1 MKRLK
6 GTDFMA
12 RTSSWEEVAM
22 LRSELEKC
30 LDCAPVSTSNLS
42 WQSTACDKILRACIH
57 WLGLGRSCPAHF
69 QSLLDLAEL
78 ACKGYIEAGPQ
89 RVPLYLEKIL
99 YHLLKNIATQG
110 TYESCLKFA
119 DLLYANLAR
128 CQPPEVPAEDF
139 EAIAKSSFSLLWK
152 GADALAKLAPGKSR
166 EVLSGRLQAVRFLV
180 FLEEDCSAQLPL
192 EPPFFTSQ
200 AARQAAAAAVMFE
213 AQRSPVSKEDACFFS
228 EQLRCHLILALLS
241 GRSTAEPLPLQRSL
255 CLFELTLEQCRR
267 LCKSSCFRAGREV
280 LDQAQ
285 GHLAGADDV
294 RKGFGAALGL
304 LRAGVELSQVVAL
317 GEGQAGLH
325 LSRAAAALSRATGA
339 PEPLP
344 RVLSESCQFIVS
356 SLNGYVKKS
365 DRTLFSLEDA
375 LGLSAFMEGYSQL
388 LRRLLDSIPPDNM
401 KPQQAV
407 NQLHY
412 HSLQL
417 CTTVAYDAFLG
428 SQVAGSAGLEQL
440 VSSCRSIITWMLDA
454 LEGLSEQDHV
464 EYLEVTASCTFK
476 LAYGF
481 YSQQLYVEASSL
493 TELFCNWLRK
503 AGSCKYPEL
512 PTERVH
518 KCFKLQVESYR
529 KLGWFEKSLD
539 CVALWLAVLRSKIR
553 EHMAEPV
560 LLWVRVKMDATK
572 NGDED
577 LKLKTLKD
585 ALEGYGLDIGTL
597 VSVLSEELKVYK
609 ATRASTGRERFNV
622 ICDLLECCS
631 AEGGWEHKRAV
642 NLVELAQVLCYHDYS
657 EQTACSSLDSVR
669 EALQLLDSVPV
680 SARNREQLLDDKAQA
695 LLWLYICT
703 LESKMQESIERDQ
716 RARDQEQK
724 NLENFEPNDLN
735 YEEQLQDDK
744 FLYSGISFNL
754 LADSAQS
761 KCLDEALALWKTL
774 LAKTGVPAVRSAEQT
789 VASLHIMAALYRMM
803 AKPLQS
809 MESYLLIRTL
819 CSGLGDWL
827 GTGSAL
833 CQVTKLLFQLEC
845 PSEAKS
851 FLEEAESCLLRNADC
866 SSDSYV
872 LLKQTCLVLRS
883 QLCCVNHEVEE
894 GLVLLLEVL
903 QHPALQKTA
912 KVWYLL
918 RAHVLQLTA
927 MYLSLPPTSLSAELR
942 QQLWAQGWKTPETA
956 LADAHK
962 LFRSILLL
970 LMGGDLLSSPKAAP
984 ETQFVDHGENLL
996 QKWQVLA
1003 DMLVCSEKLVA
1014 LFSQVETVCE
1024 AKAFC
1029 LEALK
1034 LTMKLQAI
1042 RWCARFLVLKAQLEL
1057 QRSELELCHSDLQQA
1072 LFLLESGTD
1081 FASVECQKSEVKIDP
1096 KKVTSKGSKHQ
1107 GPSAEPAGEDDSFL
1121 KGRVLEFVDT
1131 VSMQEKERG
1140 LTTSPVLKPKEKR
1153 CLNFLKHSAQC
1164 PCSLCSDVTLSTICL
1179 HWTVSFAQ
1187 GELASGNAAEGLG
1200 LLRASLERCTGVTSR
1215 FSTMVWE
1222 ASGGDSKK
1230 VAVRDQSMLGLLDD
1244 LVASIYAS
1252 LAAQSMSGHR
1262 PEKSLWELLEAG
1274 LTFLASRVPH
1284 LPGLEYHKA
1293 SLLLTKATATIYS
1306 LASKHHSCMAHIFSS
1321 VWAWKPPTP
1330 SSETK
1335 GSATSKTIKR
1345 EESLPLKS
1353 RSKKT
1358 PVAASGR
1365 KPKARR
1371 GQGVQPLPWI
1381 DSNDVFALGDSDG
1394 EVPPVVIRPMMDPCT
1409 PVQKPFP
1416 PTKSHSH
1423 TKPTAGPKAPF
1434 MVFNEA
1440 SPLGAKSQLLKAPKA
1455 SRRVRSRLKVAF
1467 SDDSDVE
1474 DASAAAPRPEDKRLA
1489 ARKER
1494 GPAKAR
1500 QASACG
1506 KKVSRPKALAAD
1518 TEGARASSLDSCS
1531 QSSNAKPRRTRAG
1544 NRKAA
1549 EQEAMA
1555 AAARRGPCGEQE
1567 EGELLRAIQE
1577 EEGLEEGLEISFE
1590 VLRGSDE
1597 EEPAPEARPPALA
1610 RPQTCSL
1617 LPTGRQRRTAAPG
1630 LSGADGE
1637 HEVLR
1642 RDASAD
1648 LEENF
1653 LVAERKGS
1661 HDPFSLQALS
1671 SSLAAAVSASSLD
1684 SVANILRAAFQAISH
1699 CPPSA
1704 LYCQL
1709 CRLLALCI
1717 GSRDPVA
1724 TAYLV
1729 SESVS
1734 ITARH
1739 QLMSSIHRRLYK
1751 MKKKSVAG
1759 VAAQLQEL
1767 TLQGG
1772 GAGSQLQHL
1781 EQLQSLFE
1789 FSAAGLGPGETESFR
1804 EQLQQ
1809 IPGGVAVC
1817 LLTLGSLQPGT
1828 AGDTL
1833 LLTRLEKDSPPVTI
1847 HIPTAH
1853 SKAPLSTVLGEFDAI
1868 QREQKEFSS
1877 CTDKRDWWMG
1887 RTELDRRMKVL
1898 TETLEKEV
1906 LGCWKGALL
1915 PASPDPAVG
1924 EEASSLQ
1931 ERLRECGWDGSD
1943 LALLKLVL
1951 TSAHLLTPQDVQCLA
1966 SGLCPAQPH
1975 AAQALLQEA
1984 LDRGR
1989 SRSGQAS
1996 GHLVLVLDKHLQKL
2010 PWENMPCLRALPVT
2024 RLPSLRFLLSYTL
2037 AQRHQPGS
2045 VLTRG
2050 VNPSN
2055 AFYVLNPHD
2064 NLPGTEER
2072 FRAWF
2077 ESEPGWSGATGAVP
2091 SQEQMQS
2098 ALTEHDLYIYA
2109 GHGAG
2114 ARFLD
2119 GHSVL
2124 KLDCRAVALL
2134 FGCSSAALALRGN
2147 LEGTGIIL
2155 KYIMA
2160 GCPLVLGNLW
2170 DVTDRDIDRY
2180 MEALLQSWLKSGPGA
2195 PLLQHVAQ
2203 SRQAPRLKYLIGA
2216 APIAYGLPVILQ

>member
-192 EPPFFTSQ
+192 EPPFFTPM
-200 AARQAAAAAVMFE
+200 MFE

-317 GEGQAGLH
+317 
-325 LSRAAAALSRATGA
+325 
-339 PEPLP
+339 
-344 RVLSESCQFIVS
+344 V
-356 SLNGYVKKS
+356 
-365 DRTLFSLEDA
+365 
-375 LGLSAFMEGYSQL
+375 MEGYSQL
-388 LRRLLDSIPPDNM
+388 LRRLLDSVRHAPSGVAAEAQRLCQAFICALYTPSEGSEGPDPLVAGHSAEGGLWRRRPIPPDNM

-1365 KPKARR
+1365 KPKAR
-1371 GQGVQPLPWI
+1371 
-1381 DSNDVFALGDSDG
+1381 
-1394 EVPPVVIRPMMDPCT
+1394 PMMDPCT

-1518 TEGARASSLDSCS
+1518 TEGAPASSLDSCS

-1597 EEPAPEARPPALA
+1597 EEPAP
-1610 RPQTCSL
+1610 
-1617 LPTGRQRRTAAPG
+1617 GRQRRTAAPG

-1717 GSRDPVA
+1717 GSR
-1724 TAYLV
+1724 
-1729 SESVS
+1729 SVS